1 MKTTISIIL
10 ITVLTILSIV
20 GWIMCV
26 AKLVQTDFKAPY
38 KAEIIY
44 GIGTFTGAGAVLGYI
59 NIQD

>member
-1 MKTTISIIL
+1 MKIFTIITAL
-10 ITVLTILSIV
+10 IAALALT